1 MARGDAVFMKVNI
14 DILEGERFSHL
25 TGNERDTY
33 LFIFWRLAVK
43 YRQNTFKW
51 NPFVLQMN
59 AKRLGKSR
67 KTVQRHVTKLSNLGL
82 IITNDNE
89 TVTVRGVQDC
99 HSKLTWREYEE
110 ISPYGATNL
119 PHTGQAD
126 FPIRGIGRRETG
138 DGRHSLGTNITNSS
152 YVPLVTER
160 ITAAEYKAGLLKTES
175 EIRDVANL
183 IIDRFYP
190 HGCTDTERTKFVNK
204 LRNQIGAYPRVWIN
218 EAISAT
224 REKQQRI
231 REGTATVFTKGPC
244 SYFLGVLNKKLTEW
258 EAGND
263 R

>member
-43 YRQNTFKW
+43 YRCNVIKW
-51 NPFVLQMN
+51 NTKVAQKLG
-59 AKRLGKSR
+59 KRLGKSEQ
-67 KTVQRHVTKLSNLGL
+67 TVLKHTCKLANLGL
-82 IITNDNE
+82 ITINGNE

-99 HSKLTWREYEE
+99 HSKLTWKEYEDV
-110 ISPYGATNL
+110 SPYGANQL
-119 PHTGQAD
+119 PHTGQVN

-138 DGRHSLGTNITNSS
+138 DGRSSLETNITNSS
-152 YVPLVTER
+152 YVPLVTAPISE
-160 ITAAEYKAGLLKTES
+160 AEYKAGLLKTEN

-183 IIDRFYP
+183 VIDRFYTQ
-190 HGCTDTERTKFVNK
+190 GCTDTEREKFVNR

-224 REKQQRI
+224 RDKQQRI
-231 REGTATVFTKGPC
+231 AEGESAEFAKGPC
-244 SYFLGVLNKKLTEW
+244 SYFLGVLNKKLNEW
-258 EAGND
+258 RAK
-263 R
+263 